1 MIKYCAEKLA
11 KYKVPKMVEF
21 MSSLPKSMV
30 GKILRKEL
38 RAMELAKGKK

>member
-1 MIKYCAEKLA
+1 LP
-11 KYKVPKMVEF
+11 YKVDFITLVRPAPPQDQ
-21 MSSLPKSMV
+21 SRV